1 MSDRTSIE
9 STDAALPSAARRY
22 AARPWRFAAE
32 EYLLFSPNLDEWP
45 DAKEVVPFER
55 AVSVLRLQL
64 SGPLA
69 EWERRYVLRRIGATL
84 RNCEGVW
91 RVRILAACGITEREL
106 AKAAG

>member
-9 STDAALPSAARRY
+9 RADAPPPSASGRY
-22 AARPWRFAAE
+22 AARPWRFAVE
-32 EYLLFSPNLDEWP
+32 DYLLFSPHIDEGP

-55 AVSVLRLQL
+55 VVSVLRLQL
-64 SGPLA
+64 AGPIA
-69 EWERRYVLRRIGATL
+69 EWERRYVLRRIGCTL
-84 RNCEGVW
+84 INCEGVW